1 MRPANRRTTSQE
13 MPASL
18 GVHGPGEITRWLGA
32 FAAISS
38 PVIRS
43 LRCTSSGM
51 SGAISPMRCTRFQ
64 VNES

>member
-13 MPASL
+13 IPASS
-18 GVHGPGEITRWLGA
+18 GVQGPGEITTWVGA
-32 FAAISS
+32 SAAISS

-43 LRCTSSGM
+43 LRCTSTGT
-51 SGAISPMRCTRFQ
+51 SGAISPRRWTRFQ